1 MEQPISQQHKR
12 IFLLGF
18 MGAGKTY
25 WGKQLAEHLH
35 LPFFDIDEVI
45 VEEEGMPVSDI
56 FAEKGED
63 YFRNR
68 ESEVLKRISQEED
81 EFLISCG
88 GGTPCF
94 LDNMDWM
101 NDQGTTVWLNPS
113 IPTMVERLQRKKYKR
128 PLIQDLS
135 DEDLSAFVEKKLLER
150 APFYQLSQRVIT
162 LDELSLEILTNEIHH
177 A

>member
-1 MEQPISQQHKR
+1 MGRR

-25 WGKQLAEHLH
+25 WGKQLAEHLG
-35 LPFFDIDEVI
+35 LPFYDIDEVI

-63 YFRNR
+63 YFRMR
-68 ESEVLKRISQEED
+68 ETEVLKDVSEQP
-81 EFLISCG
+81 EFLVSCG

-94 LDNMDWM
+94 SDNMDWM
-101 NDQGTTVWLNPS
+101 NNQGITVWINPS
-113 IPTMVERLQRKKYKR
+113 IETMVERLQRKKYKR
-128 PLIQDLS
+128 PLIQDLT
-135 DEDLSAFVEKKLLER
+135 DDDLSAFVEKKLNER
-150 APFYQLSQRVIT
+150 IQFYQLSQKIIT
-162 LDELSLEILTNEIHH
+162 ADELSLDYLINEITN